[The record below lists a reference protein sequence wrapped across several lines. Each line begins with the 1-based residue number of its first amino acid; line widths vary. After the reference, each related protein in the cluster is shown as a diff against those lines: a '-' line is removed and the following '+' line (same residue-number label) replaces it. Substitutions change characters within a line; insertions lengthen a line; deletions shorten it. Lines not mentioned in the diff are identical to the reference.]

1 MNYLK
6 TYCNLIRK
14 AEERGY
20 TRKKA
25 KELEIYVEG
34 HHTFPKSIFGKNKR
48 TVLLT
53 AREHYIAHALLWKSC
68 EKRYGKNHN
77 KTIKCLHAFWMM
89 NVHMR
94 SKRNVFN
101 SILYEK
107 CKVNKIEDM
116 KNNHPM
122 QNEKSR
128 AKVSNKMKGRYTGE
142 NNPAKK
148 PEVRQKIRNALIGR
162 FFTEERKKNVSD
174 ALYKQKFNKY
184 AKLYEFEWK
193 GQIIK
198 EYNTIR
204 QLSKKYNIPKTTL
217 LRKLGRIK

>member
-1 MNYLK
+1 VLF
-6 TYCNLIRK
+6 RS
-14 AEERGY
+14 GY

-25 KELEIYVEG
+25 KELKMYVEG
-34 HHTFPKSIFGKNKR
+34 HHTFPKSIFGKNTR
-48 TVLLT
+48 IVYLT
-53 AREHYIAHALLWKSC
+53 AREHYVAHALLWKSC

-77 KTIKCLHAFWMM
+77 KTIKCLHSFWMM

-101 SILYEK
+101 STLYEK
-107 CKVNKIEDM
+107 CKINKIENM

-122 QNEKSR
+122 KREKSR
-128 AKVSNKMKGRYTGE
+128 EKVSKKMKGRYTGRLLTE
-142 NNPAKK
+142 
-148 PEVRQKIRNALIGR
+148 EVKEKIRNALIGR
-162 FFTEERKKNVSD
+162 LFTTERKKNVSD

-184 AKLYEFEWK
+184 AKLYEFEWE

-217 LRKLGRIK
+217 LRKLGRTK

>member
-6 TYCNLIRK
+6 VYCNLIRK

-34 HHTFPKSIFGKNKR
+34 HHIFPVSIFGKNKR
-48 TVLLT
+48 IVLLT
-53 AREHYIAHALLWKSC
+53 AREHYISHALLWKSC

-89 NVHMR
+89 NVHMK
-94 SKRNVFN
+94 SKRKVFN
-101 SILYEK
+101 STLYEK

-122 QNEKSR
+122 KNKESR
-128 AKVSNKMKGRYTGE
+128 AKVSNKMKGRYTGRHLTE
-142 NNPAKK
+142 DIK
-148 PEVRQKIRNALIGR
+148 EKIRTALTGR
-162 FFTEERKKNVSD
+162 LFTEERKKNVSD

-198 EYNTIR
+198 EYSTIR

>member
-6 TYCNLIRK
+6 AYCNLIRK

-34 HHTFPKSIFGKNKR
+34 HHTFPVSIFGKNKR
-48 TVLLT
+48 IVLLT
-53 AREHYIAHALLWKSC
+53 AREHYISHALLWKSC

-89 NVHMR
+89 NVHMQ

-101 SILYEK
+101 STLYEK
-107 CKVNKIEDM
+107 CKVSKIEDM

-128 AKVSNKMKGRYTGE
+128 EKVSNKMKGRYKGKHLTE
-142 NNPAKK
+142 DIK
-148 PEVRQKIRNALIGR
+148 EKIRNALTGR
-162 FFTEERKKNVSD
+162 FFTAERKKNVSA

>member
-25 KELEIYVEG
+25 KELEMYVEG
-34 HHTFPKSIFGKNKR
+34 HHTFPVSIFGTNER
-48 TVLLT
+48 IVFLT

-77 KTIKCLHAFWMM
+77 KTIKCLHSFWMM

-101 SILYEK
+101 STLYEK
-107 CKVNKIEDM
+107 CKINKIENM

-122 QNEKSR
+122 KSEKSR
-128 AKVSNKMKGRYTGE
+128 EKVSKKMKGRYTGRLLTE
-142 NNPAKK
+142 
-148 PEVRQKIRNALIGR
+148 EVKEKIRNALIGR
-162 FFTEERKKNVSD
+162 LFTTERKKNVSD

-184 AKLYEFEWK
+184 AKLYEFEWEGK
-193 GQIIK
+193 IIK

-217 LRKLGRIK
+217 LRKLGRTK